1 MSLHMIYDKWMIS
14 TFYRMLIKFLSV
26 GSSAR
31 LLARSRVTAGVGLG
45 EEDSAHSGGS
55 AWLLFIEGS
64 DW

>member
-1 MSLHMIYDKWMIS
+1 MIYDKWMIS

-55 AWLLFIEGS
+55 A
-64 DW
+64 